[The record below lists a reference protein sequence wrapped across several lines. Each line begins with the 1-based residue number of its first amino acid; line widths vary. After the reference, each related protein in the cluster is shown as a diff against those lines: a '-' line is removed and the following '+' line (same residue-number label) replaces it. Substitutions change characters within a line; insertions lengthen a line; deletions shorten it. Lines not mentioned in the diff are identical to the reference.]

1 MFKPHI
7 IASIFDSINSSLA
20 NITYLG
26 LNSLNMNGFLAM
38 KNSNQQS
45 KLDFLV
51 NLYNSMPN
59 LNELDLRGNNLTVPN
74 LVEIIL

>member
-1 MFKPHI
+1 MFKPQI

-59 LNELDLRGNNLTVPN
+59 LNEFDLRGNNLTVPN